1 MGTLLVINAR
11 DPGLA
16 EFSTRIT
23 QTHGAPVTVSLSAYT
38 IQPEAQSAAAKMP
51 AAPASQ
57 TGGTALGAVARQ
69 TDTLTPRRI
78 ASERASSSAPRISL
92 AAPAVLLP
100 AIVALNIGTPT
111 ASRIA
116 EIAITIS
123 SSISVMPRCSLAM
136 QGACAC
142 FICES
147 SCGQTMSSTE
157 KRSFVCVSNYSECG
171 VQYRD

>member
-1 MGTLLVINAR
+1 MAPLLVINAR

-23 QTHGAPVTVSLSAYT
+23 QTHGAPVTVSLSAYQ
-38 IQPEAQSAAAKMP
+38 IQPEAQPGAVKMP

-116 EIAITIS
+116 EIVSTTIS
-123 SSISVMPRCSLAM
+123 SIKVTPKCRDRADT
-136 QGACAC
+136 ARVC
-142 FICES
+142 FTCD
-147 SCGQTMSSTE
+147 SCFM
-157 KRSFVCVSNYSECG
+157 
-171 VQYRD
+171 